1 MKYGKANRALEAVV
15 LKEGVPVQEV
25 IKRIEE
31 AMEETVLIAK
41 ESNDRQRLAFWEEL
55 RSRSDDSPAAA
66 LIDCLTRRILNE
78 K

>member
-1 MKYGKANRALEAVV
+1 
-15 LKEGVPVQEV
+15 
-25 IKRIEE
+25 
-31 AMEETVLIAK
+31 MEETVLIAK

>member
-1 MKYGKANRALEAVV
+1 MKYGKANRALEAVA

-31 AMEETVLIAK
+31 AMEEAVFIAK
-41 ESNDRQRLAFWEEL
+41 ESNDRHRLAFWEEL
-55 RSRSDDSPAAA
+55 RSHSGDSPAAA
-66 LIDCLTRRILNE
+66 LIDCLSRRILNE